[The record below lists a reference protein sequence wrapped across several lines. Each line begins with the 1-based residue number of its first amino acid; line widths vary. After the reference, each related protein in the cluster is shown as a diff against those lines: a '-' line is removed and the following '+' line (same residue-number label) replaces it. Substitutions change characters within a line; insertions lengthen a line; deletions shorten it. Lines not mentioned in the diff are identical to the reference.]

1 MITVEIIKPFSAG
14 PHGNMRFEVGQI
26 VPDGRQSWIDKGLA
40 VRVKDD
46 PPEAPKP
53 KQKSAG

>member
-1 MITVEIIKPFSAG
+1 MRVEIVKPFSAG
-14 PHGNMRFEVGQI
+14 PRGDTRFEVGQI
-26 VPDGRQSWIDKGLA
+26 VANGKQSWIDKGLA
-40 VRVKDD
+40 VRVRDD